1 MSGSRGPGDA
11 PGAAPAGR
19 RALEFVDTHV
29 HYWDHSVEGL
39 YWRYL
44 DAGFD
49 HPRLKGMHRLD
60 APRFTA
66 AELRAQ
72 AGEYAPARIVHVQS
86 CVEEAPGLETAWLQ
100 AMADRE
106 GSPDA
111 IVAQAHPADA
121 DIASVIEANAGHR
134 LLRGVRDMLSPRTIN
149 SDAFTTGFDMLAD
162 AGLSLEVLV
171 PYPKF
176 DAVCALADRRPDAT
190 IILGHAGQPERR
202 DRGYFAEW
210 SRGIARVASRP
221 NVVVKISA
229 LASGADPQWTT
240 DSIRG
245 WAEHC
250 IDSFGPDR
258 AMFATNW
265 PIDRLYGTY
274 AALIEAY
281 LEITAPLTAIEQRAL
296 FSATA
301 TRVYRL
307 DAKVADG
314 TLDSCQ

>member
-1 MSGSRGPGDA
+1 MSGSHGPGEA
-11 PGAAPAGR
+11 PQARPADG
-19 RALEFVDTHV
+19 RALQFVDTHV
-29 HYWDHSVEGL
+29 HFWDHRVEGL
-39 YWRYL
+39 HWRYL
-44 DAGFD
+44 DPQFD

-60 APRFTA
+60 APKFTA

-72 AGEYAPARIVHVQS
+72 AGIHAPDRIVHIQS
-86 CVEEAPGLETAWLQ
+86 CVERVPGLETAWLQ
-100 AMADRE
+100 TMADRE

-134 LLRGVRDMLSPRTIN
+134 LLRGVRDMLSAGTIDT
-149 SDAFTTGFDMLAD
+149 DAFAGGFELLAD

-176 DAVCALADRRPDAT
+176 NAVCALADRRPDAT
-190 IILGHAGQPERR
+190 LILGHAGQPVQR
-202 DRGYFAEW
+202 DRDYFDQW
-210 SRGIARVASRP
+210 SGAIAKVASRP

-229 LASGADPQWTT
+229 LASGADPDWSI

-250 IDSFGPDR
+250 IECFGPDQ
-258 AMFATNW
+258 AMFGTNW
-265 PIDRLYGTY
+265 PIDRLYGSYT
-274 AALIEAY
+274 ALVEAY
-281 LEITAPLTAIEQRAL
+281 LEIASTLTATERRAL

-307 DAKVADG
+307 DAQSGA
-314 TLDSCQ
+314 